1 MICRHPHG
9 EKCGNEHKGHSQT
22 VASSLAGAHA
32 WKSSRTKGSH
42 KKAKASTDKTKTF
55 SKGLGV
61 EIKQTRIYVKTS
73 VGIWFPGGQC
83 VSRETGVNRLQ
94 CRDPP

>member
-9 EKCGNEHKGHSQT
+9 EKCGNGHEGHGQT
-22 VASSLAGAHA
+22 VASSLARAHA

-61 EIKQTRIYVKTS
+61 EIKQTRIYVKSSGYGFLGDS
-73 VGIWFPGGQC
+73 VCLEKQ
-83 VSRETGVNRLQ
+83 E
-94 CRDPP
+94 